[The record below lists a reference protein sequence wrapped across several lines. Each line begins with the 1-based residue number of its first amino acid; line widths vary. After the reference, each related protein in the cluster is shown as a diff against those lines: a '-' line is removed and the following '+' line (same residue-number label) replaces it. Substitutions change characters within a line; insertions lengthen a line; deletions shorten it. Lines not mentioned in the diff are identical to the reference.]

1 MVSAD
6 TQIAFLLYD
15 TPDNAAQ
22 VQVVTREFYA
32 QVQNRF
38 HFAITGQTAAEI
50 NA

>member
-22 VQVVTREFYA
+22 VQ
-32 QVQNRF
+32 NRF